1 NGTEACEL
9 YDERMGF
16 IYWFISTYN
25 WYWYPIHI
33 GYLFSFYR
41 YFIDRA
47 WHSVCNVL
55 LPGVIK
61 EKFPQKVAIMTS
73 LYTTGM
79 ATFAT
84 TASGVSIP
92 FANELGLGWQL
103 SLLFWILPA
112 VIGGFI
118 WLIIAMK

>member
-1 NGTEACEL
+1 MAIAILSPMALKPANYTAKGWASFTVLSLLVVGVGIGFLSVIFFLFTGTL
-9 YDERMGF
+9 L
-16 IYWFISTYN
+16 
-25 WYWYPIHI
+25 I
-33 GYLFSFYR
+33 GLGS
-41 YFIDRA
+41 A
-47 WHSVCNVL
+47 VCNVL

-92 FANELGLGWQL
+92 FANELGLGW
-103 SLLFWILPA
+103 
-112 VIGGFI
+112 
-118 WLIIAMK
+118 

>member
-1 NGTEACEL
+1 
-9 YDERMGF
+9 
-16 IYWFISTYN
+16 
-25 WYWYPIHI
+25 
-33 GYLFSFYR
+33 
-41 YFIDRA
+41 
-47 WHSVCNVL
+47 
-55 LPGVIK
+55 IK

-92 FANELGLGWQL
+92 FANDLGLGWQL

-112 VIGGFI
+112 VIGVFI
-118 WLIIAMK
+118 SLIIAMKIKKPHKEVTHFETKGSSSIWKYPLAWQVAFFIGL

>member
-1 NGTEACEL
+1 GKVPAKSSY
-9 YDERMGF
+9 YD
-16 IYWFISTYN
+16 
-25 WYWYPIHI
+25 
-33 GYLFSFYR
+33 
-41 YFIDRA
+41 
-47 WHSVCNVL
+47 
-55 LPGVIK
+55 
-61 EKFPQKVAIMTS
+61 KFV
-73 LYTTGM
+73 YTGM

-118 WLIIAMK
+118 WLIIAMMIKKPQKEETHFETKGSSSIWKSPLAWQVALFMGLQSLIFYVTISWLTEILIDFGVSQTS